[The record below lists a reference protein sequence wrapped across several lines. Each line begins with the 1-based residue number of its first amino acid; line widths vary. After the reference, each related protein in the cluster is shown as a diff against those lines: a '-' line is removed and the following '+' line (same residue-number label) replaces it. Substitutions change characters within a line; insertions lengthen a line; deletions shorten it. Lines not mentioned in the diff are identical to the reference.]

1 MEHVSSSSEYSFTAE
16 LLEIMSSCA
25 PKVVIAAG
33 GTGGHLFPG
42 LAVGE
47 VLVREGWEVLVL
59 TSEKAID
66 RVATEGR
73 HEFRIERLPAT
84 GMPRLFSFGMILF
97 FFRLLMALWSC
108 VSLYR
113 RFRPEVVLAMGGF
126 TSTAPVMAAWLC
138 GIPAVVH
145 ESNVVPGK
153 ANRLNARFCSKVL
166 VGFEEARER
175 FGLSVR
181 EKLEVVGTPVRGT
194 LSKPVERERA
204 CRTFGLDPELP
215 IALVMGGS
223 QGAQGLNRAVA
234 AALPR
239 IGRGKQ
245 RLQFLHL
252 TGPDDEVLM
261 RSLYASEGIAAK
273 VMTFCREM
281 EAAYGACDVVVMRSG
296 AASLTELAWFGLPSL
311 LIPLPSAADD
321 HQTLNARVF
330 ERAGAA
336 FLLPQSELMDGSKLA
351 TALEYIFGEE
361 SVRARMAANTAALA
375 VRDSAERVAAVICG
389 LQRHGRV
396 LA

>member
-1 MEHVSSSSEYSFTAE
+1 LEHVPPAQEYSNTTQ
-16 LLEIMSSCA
+16 LLEIMSRGAS
-25 PKVVIAAG
+25 KIVIAAG

-84 GMPRLFSFGMILF
+84 GMPRLFSPGMVLF

-108 VSLYR
+108 ISLYR
-113 RFRPEVVLAMGGF
+113 RFRPDVVLAMGGF
-126 TSTAPVMAAWLC
+126 TSTAPVVAAWLC

-153 ANRLNARFCSKVL
+153 ANRLNARFCARVL
-166 VGFEEARER
+166 IGFEEARAR
-175 FGLSVR
+175 FGALGRDKV
-181 EKLEVVGTPVRGT
+181 EMVGTPVRGT
-194 LSKPVERERA
+194 LRKAVDRSSA
-204 CRTFGLDPELP
+204 CASFGLDSALP
-215 IALVMGGS
+215 VVLVMGGS
-223 QGAQGLNRAVA
+223 QGAQGLNRAIA
-234 AALPR
+234 AALSR
-239 IGRGKQ
+239 IGHGKQ
-245 RLQFLHL
+245 RVQFLHL

-261 RSLYASEGIAAK
+261 RSLYATEGITAK
-273 VMTFCREM
+273 VMPFCKEM
-281 EAAYGACDVVVMRSG
+281 EAAYGASDLVVMRSG

-330 ERAGAA
+330 EREGAA
-336 FLLPQSELMDGSKLA
+336 YLLPQRELTDGVKLA
-351 TALEYIFGEE
+351 NALE
-361 SVRARMAANTAALA
+361 SVLSEGPVRERMAAKAAALA
-375 VRDSAERVAAVICG
+375 VRDSAERVAKVVAG
-389 LQRHGRV
+389 LRKNGG
-396 LA
+396 ASA

>member
-1 MEHVSSSSEYSFTAE
+1 MEHVSSPPKHSFTAQFF
-16 LLEIMSSCA
+16 EIMSSRV
-25 PKVVIAAG
+25 PKIVIAAG

-73 HEFRIERLPAT
+73 HEFRVERLPAT
-84 GMPRLFSFGMILF
+84 GMPRLFSLGMFLF
-97 FFRLLMALWSC
+97 LIRLMMALWSC

-113 RFRPEVVLAMGGF
+113 RFRPEVVLGMGGF

-153 ANRLNARFCSKVL
+153 ANRLNARFCARVL
-166 VGFEEARER
+166 VGFDAACER
-175 FGLSVR
+175 FGRAV
-181 EKLEVVGTPVRGT
+181 EKKLEVVGTPVRAT
-194 LSKPVERERA
+194 LAKVVERSVA
-204 CRTFGLDPELP
+204 CELFGLNPALP
-215 IALVMGGS
+215 VVLVMGGS

-245 RLQFLHL
+245 KVQFLHL
-252 TGPDDEVLM
+252 TGPDDEVMM
-261 RSLYASEGIAAK
+261 RSLYATESIGAK
-273 VMTFCREM
+273 VLPFCREM

-296 AASLTELAWFGLPSL
+296 AASLTELAWFGLPSI

-336 FLLPQSELMDGSKLA
+336 FLLPQSELSDGEKLSK
-351 TALEYIFGEE
+351 TLELVLGEE
-361 SVRARMAANTAALA
+361 TVRAQMASKARALA
-375 VRDSAERVAAVICG
+375 VRDSAERVAAVIGG
-389 LQRHGRV
+389 LQRDRRDQI
-396 LA
+396 

>member
-1 MEHVSSSSEYSFTAE
+1 
-16 LLEIMSSCA
+16 MSRRA
-25 PKVVIAAG
+25 PKIVIAAG

-84 GMPRLFSFGMILF
+84 GMPRLFSVGMILF
-97 FFRLLMALWSC
+97 CFRLLMALWSC

-138 GIPAVVH
+138 RIPAVVH

-153 ANRLNARFCSKVL
+153 ANRLNARFCARVL

-175 FGLSVR
+175 FGVVVR
-181 EKLEVVGTPVRGT
+181 GKLDVVGTPVRGT
-194 LSKPVERERA
+194 LSKAVERERA
-204 CRTFGLDPELP
+204 CGVFGLNPALSVV
-215 IALVMGGS
+215 LVMGGS

-234 AALPR
+234 AALSR
-239 IGRGKQ
+239 IGHGER
-245 RLQFLHL
+245 RVQFLHL

-261 RSLYASEGIAAK
+261 RSLYATEGVAAK
-273 VMTFCREM
+273 VIPFCREM

-321 HQTLNARVF
+321 HQTANARVF

-336 FLLPQSELMDGSKLA
+336 VLLPQAELEDGVKLA
-351 TALEYIFGEE
+351 KALDRVLSEE
-361 SVRARMAANTAALA
+361 KVRDQMAKRAAALA
-375 VRDSAERVAAVICG
+375 VRDSAERVAAVVTRLRLEG
-389 LQRHGRV
+389 G
-396 LA
+396 ASA